1 MELVLAQLQ
10 IVNEIEAR
18 LANIK
23 KANGYSIDI
32 KKIDRSTLQVFGGR
46 DLPAVNFYLDEDI
59 AIDSTD
65 GSFERQA
72 TFIFELYDR
81 ERDTSLL
88 DRTILLSNDIFQALS
103 RSTELPAISD
113 RPSLNL
119 GGMVNE
125 CVVTRIQPAMTS
137 GQKPYVGCHVTVVVE
152 YEVRKDDPY
161 HLI

>member
-72 TFIFELYDR
+72 TFIFEL
-81 ERDTSLL
+81 
-88 DRTILLSNDIFQALS
+88 
-103 RSTELPAISD
+103 
-113 RPSLNL
+113 
-119 GGMVNE
+119 
-125 CVVTRIQPAMTS
+125 
-137 GQKPYVGCHVTVVVE
+137 
-152 YEVRKDDPY
+152 
-161 HLI
+161 